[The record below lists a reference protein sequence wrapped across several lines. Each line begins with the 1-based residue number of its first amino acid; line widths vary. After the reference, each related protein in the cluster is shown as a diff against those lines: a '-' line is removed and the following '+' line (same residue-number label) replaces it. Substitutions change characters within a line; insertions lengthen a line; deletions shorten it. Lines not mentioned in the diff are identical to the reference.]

1 MTKPNR
7 KPNNPNF
14 SSGPTTKFKGW
25 SLSTLENALLGRSHR
40 STPAKARINEVT
52 NKIKTLL
59 GLPDG
64 YRVGIMPAS
73 DTGAVEA
80 AMWSMLGQRPVD
92 VFSWETFGEVWAVDV
107 VKQLKLE
114 HRSIY
119 SAEYGRLPD
128 LSKAN
133 PKHDIIFTWNG
144 TTSGVKVPNGDWIS
158 DDHQGIVICDA
169 TSAVFAMEL
178 PWKKLDVTTFSWQKV
193 LGGEAQHGIMIL
205 SPKAIERLN
214 TYKPSWPI
222 PKLFQLTKGGKFNE
236 SIFEGDVINTVSML
250 CVEDALVALNWV
262 EKIGGLKGA
271 IQKSVNN
278 FKVVEKWINKTE
290 WASWLCQETDPAC
303 NSNTSLCFV
312 IDTPW
317 YNDLPA
323 EQKQTVVDDL
333 CSLVSK
339 EGAGVDFKNHRS
351 APPSIRIWG
360 GATVEADDIEAL
372 LEWVDW
378 AYEAVKIKQ
387 SQAA

>member
-1 MTKPNR
+1 MKPNR

-14 SSGPTTKFKGW
+14 SAGPTTKFKGW
-25 SLSTLENALLGRSHR
+25 SFSLLENALLGRSHR

-59 GLPDG
+59 GLPEG
-64 YRVGIMPAS
+64 YHVGILPAS

-80 AMWSMLGQRPVD
+80 AMWCMLGARPVD

-107 VKQLKLE
+107 AKQLKLE
-114 HRSIY
+114 HQSIY

-144 TTSGVKVPNGDWIS
+144 TTSGVKVPNADWIS
-158 DDHQGIVICDA
+158 DNHEGIVICDA
-169 TSAVFAMEL
+169 TSAVFAMDM
-178 PWKKLDVTTFSWQKV
+178 PWEKLDVTTFSWQKA

-205 SPKAIERLN
+205 SPKAVERLN

-222 PKLFQLTKGGKFNE
+222 PKLFQLTKGGKFNQ
-236 SIFEGDVINTVSML
+236 SIFEGEVINTVSMM
-250 CVEDALVALNWV
+250 CVEDALICLKWV
-262 EKIGGLKGA
+262 ESIGGLKGA
-271 IQKSVNN
+271 IKKSVDN
-278 FKVVEKWINKTE
+278 FKAVEKWINKTD
-290 WASWLCQETDPAC
+290 WASWLCIEKDPAC
-303 NSNTSLCFV
+303 NSNTSICFV

-317 YNDLPA
+317 YNDLSA
-323 EQKQTVVDDL
+323 EQKQSVIDDL
-333 CSLVSK
+333 CSLISK

-360 GATVEADDIEAL
+360 GATVEVDDIEAL
-372 LEWVDW
+372 LEWVEW
-378 AYEAVKIKQ
+378 AYETVKLN
-387 SQAA
+387 QAKAA